1 MSRADN
7 ADLNITAVINR
18 RELCVILGPN
28 SEWMNWINRGV
39 GEEVSKYGGVNRFIK
54 RTIIFLDNRIV
65 DLWFR
70 KGFLRK
76 F

>member
-39 GEEVSKYGGVNRFIK
+39 GEEVSKYGG
-54 RTIIFLDNRIV
+54 
-65 DLWFR
+65 
-70 KGFLRK
+70 
-76 F
+76 